1 MNNKEKDWFTNKP
14 INNKIKNKKTKQKF
28 SFSKLNPNNVDWK
41 EKGKSLLKVTT
52 KVGRIIA
59 KPLKVFQPPVQ
70 EKRKR
75 WYSKS
80 YGFIYDQ
87 IANGVF
93 KLGQGVSFLYR
104 KVRDRELLRKIFYTL
119 LLILVFR
126 IAATITIPGIYIQ
139 KNLAQDSGSLIG
151 VLDMMGGG
159 ALRQFSIVALGIT
172 PYITSSIIM
181 QMLQSE
187 VFPPLY
193 RLSRSGPQG
202 KRKINIITRIVTFFF
217 AYLQAITIIQQVT
230 GNGFVT
236 FASGLNTFVFKFFGL
251 PSILIAGSMFALFL
265 GEQITEKGVGN
276 GTSLIIFSGIA
287 AGLPAKFRNAY
298 LEIAGGQDASGTFI
312 GVVNFI
318 LYLLVF
324 VLLIYVIG
332 YLYKAE
338 RHVPTQQTGSGLTTD
353 VKQMSKLPI
362 KLNPAG
368 VMPVIFAL
376 TIATIPLTVAS
387 FMNHQNLTKQ
397 WIEANMK
404 LTDPIG
410 LGILIVII
418 FLFTI
423 VMALVIFA
431 PFKVADQFKKNGT
444 FIPGIRPGDET
455 EEYLTGVVTRLSI
468 FSAIYL
474 SVVSSIAYIEQII
487 GLSRAITFSGTSLII
502 MVSVAI
508 ETLSQLKARERST
521 RISRAKIKTI
531 SSSKS
536 DKAEEKVKGLLW

>member
-1 MNNKEKDWFTNKP
+1 MDNREKDWFTNKP
-14 INNKIKNKKTKQKF
+14 INNKINKPKSKSRFNF
-28 SFSKLNPNNVDWK
+28 SFINPKNIDWK
-41 EKGKSLLKVTT
+41 ERGKSLLKIT
-52 KVGRIIA
+52 KNLVR
-59 KPLKVFQPPVQ
+59 PFKVFQPPIK
-70 EKRKR
+70 ENRKK
-75 WYSKS
+75 WYSKA
-80 YGFIYDQ
+80 YGFGYDQ
-87 IANGVF
+87 IANVIF
-93 KLGQGVSFLYR
+93 KVNQGISFLYR
-104 KVRDRELLRKIFYTL
+104 KVKDRELLRKILYTL
-119 LLILVFR
+119 LLILIFR
-126 IAATITIPGIYIQ
+126 IAATITIPGVKIE

-230 GNGFVT
+230 GNGLVSF
-236 FASGLNTFVFKFFGL
+236 SNGLDTILFKFFGL
-251 PSILIAGSMFALFL
+251 PAVLIAGSMFALFL

-324 VLLIYVIG
+324 LILIYVIG

-353 VKQMSKLPI
+353 VRQMSKLPI
-362 KLNPAG
+362 KINPAG

-404 LTDPIG
+404 LTDPLG
-410 LGILIVII
+410 LGILVVII

-423 VMALVIFA
+423 VMSLVIFA

-468 FSAIYL
+468 FSAFYL
-474 SVVSSIAYIEQII
+474 SVISSIAYIEQII
-487 GLSRAITFSGTSLII
+487 GLSRSITFSGTSLII
-502 MVSVAI
+502 MVSVAV
-508 ETLSQLKARERST
+508 ETLGQLRARERST

-531 SSSKS
+531 SSNKS
-536 DKAEEKVKGLLW
+536 DKEEDKVKGLLW